1 MRNNFAAL
9 FASLFMIQHAS
20 ATFNFTTC
28 PASWELQTEDVQ
40 KNFDVRKMPGT
51 YYELAL
57 HDYTQYPTC
66 PKLSCIRSVK
76 SFTDVGDGHQQLKDD
91 FTIQCFGHPY
101 TVEYFFNTTE
111 ANGSLMGFLV
121 DPPAIWK
128 MLFGSDTKYPDT
140 VVAFKESEDGGQYD
154 WIIEFQCRT
163 QAGWVKGEHVGFT
176 GINFYSRVQNPDPS
190 VLEEMLQAGRDAGLG
205 VYMDASWGTRPVP
218 QTNCGY
224 DDEEPTFSGSPL
236 TN

>member
-1 MRNNFAAL
+1 MRNIAKLFAAV
-9 FASLFMIQHAS
+9 FCIEQAR

-28 PASWELQTEDVQ
+28 PASWELQSEQTMKD
-40 KNFDVRKMPGT
+40 FDIKKLPGT

-76 SFTDVGDGHQQLKDD
+76 SFTGVGDQIKDD

-128 MLFGSDTKYPDT
+128 LLFGSDTKYPDT
-140 VVAFKESEDGGQYD
+140 VVAFKESADGGQYD
-154 WIIEFQCRT
+154 WVIEFQCRT

-176 GINFYSRVQNPDPS
+176 GINFYSRVQNPDAS
-190 VLEEMLQAGRDAGLG
+190 VLEEMLKAGRDAGLG
-205 VYMDASWGTRPVP
+205 VYMDASFGTRPVP
-218 QTNCGY
+218 QTDCGY
-224 DDEEPTFSGSPL
+224 DEDDTTTVSDFAL